1 VPGQKSFGSS
11 SGSATLGTGISFK
24 LLKWFVV
31 CADEKLELLSGR
43 LSSEVMVPLTSKA
56 FMLGQ
61 LVHTNEIMVLL
72 GENYFIG
79 NLGFYFLDCL
89 NS

>member
-1 VPGQKSFGSS
+1 V
-11 SGSATLGTGISFK
+11 L
-24 LLKWFVV
+24 FVS
-31 CADEKLELLSGR
+31 DEKLEMLSGK

-56 FMLGQ
+56 FMIGQ

-79 NLGFYFLDCL
+79 N
-89 NS
+89 SQW